1 MKIDKRGPEHID
13 SAIVGE
19 LTHDDLHS
27 FNNLLQ
33 GIIGLSELLNCNP
46 DLPPDARTDSK
57 VILEMAQNASDLIKR
72 IRQAS
77 RVEDAESETRVVEVT
92 PDVEVPK
99 PKSRSDVN
107 ILIVDDDALVLK
119 VVAGM
124 LKAVGYSTITAQ
136 DGLEA
141 LEKYKENPDKV
152 SLVLSDLAM
161 PRMSGLQLAEELL
174 ADNPNLKIIIMSGY
188 MQEEPEIDPD
198 EFGLAAWLEKPMTA
212 ARLTAAIQPIV
223 GA

>member
-1 MKIDKRGPEHID
+1 MKINKRGPEYID
-13 SAIVGE
+13 SAVVGE
-19 LTHDDLHS
+19 LTHGNLHS
-27 FNNLLQ
+27 LNNLLQ
-33 GIIGLSELLNCNP
+33 GSIGLSELLNCNP
-46 DLPPDARTDSK
+46 DLPADARTDSK
-57 VILEMAQNASDLIKR
+57 VILEMAQNASDLIKK

-77 RVEDAESETRVVEVT
+77 QVEDAESETRVVEVI
-92 PDVEVPK
+92 PDVEVTK
-99 PKSRSDVN
+99 PENRSDVN
-107 ILIVDDDALVLK
+107 ILIVDDDPLVLK

-161 PRMSGLQLAEELL
+161 PRMSGLQLAEEML
-174 ADNPNLKIIIMSGY
+174 ADNPNMKIIIMSGY

-223 GA
+223 GV

>member
-1 MKIDKRGPEHID
+1 MKIDKRKTVYID
-13 SAIVGE
+13 SAVVGE
-19 LTHDDLHS
+19 LTHGDLHS
-27 FNNLLQ
+27 LNNLLQ
-33 GIIGLSELLNCNP
+33 GIIGLSELLNCNF
-46 DLPPDARTDSK
+46 DLPADARTDSK
-57 VILEMAQNASDLIKR
+57 AILELAQNASDLIKK

-107 ILIVDDDALVLK
+107 ILIVEDDPLVLK

-141 LEKYKENPDKV
+141 LERYKENPDKV

-174 ADNPNLKIIIMSGY
+174 ANNPNMKIIIMSGY

-212 ARLTAAIQPIV
+212 ARLTAVIQPIV
-223 GA
+223 GV

>member
-1 MKIDKRGPEHID
+1 MKINKRGPEYID
-13 SAIVGE
+13 SAVVGE
-19 LTHDDLHS
+19 LTHGNLHS
-27 FNNLLQ
+27 LNNLLQ
-33 GIIGLSELLNCNP
+33 GIIGLSELLNYNP
-46 DLPPDARTDSK
+46 DLPADARTDSK
-57 VILEMAQNASDLIKR
+57 VILEMAQNASDLIKK

-77 RVEDAESETRVVEVT
+77 QVEDAESETRVVEVI
-92 PDVEVPK
+92 PDVEVTK
-99 PKSRSDVN
+99 PENRSDVN
-107 ILIVDDDALVLK
+107 ILIVDDDPLVLK

-161 PRMSGLQLAEELL
+161 PRMSGLQLADELL
-174 ADNPNLKIIIMSGY
+174 ANNPNMKIIIMSGY

-212 ARLTAAIQPIV
+212 ARLTAVIQPIV
-223 GA
+223 GV

>member
-1 MKIDKRGPEHID
+1 MKINKRGPEYID
-13 SAIVGE
+13 SAVVGE
-19 LTHDDLHS
+19 LTHGNLHS
-27 FNNLLQ
+27 LNNLLQ

-46 DLPPDARTDSK
+46 DLPADARTDSK
-57 VILEMAQNASDLIKR
+57 VILEMAQNASDLIKK

-77 RVEDAESETRVVEVT
+77 QVEDAESETRVVEVI
-92 PDVEVPK
+92 PDVEVTK
-99 PKSRSDVN
+99 PENRSDVN
-107 ILIVDDDALVLK
+107 ILIVDDDPLVLK

-174 ADNPNLKIIIMSGY
+174 ANNPNMKIIIMSGY

-212 ARLTAAIQPIV
+212 ARLTAVIQPIV
-223 GA
+223 GV

>member
-1 MKIDKRGPEHID
+1 MKINKRGPEYID
-13 SAIVGE
+13 SAVVGE
-19 LTHDDLHS
+19 LTHGNLHS
-27 FNNLLQ
+27 LNNLLQ

-46 DLPPDARTDSK
+46 DLPADARTDSK
-57 VILEMAQNASDLIKR
+57 VILEMAQNASDLIKK

-77 RVEDAESETRVVEVT
+77 QVEDAESETRVVEVI
-92 PDVEVPK
+92 PDVEVTK
-99 PKSRSDVN
+99 PENRSDVN
-107 ILIVDDDALVLK
+107 ILIVDDDPLVLK

-223 GA
+223 GV

>member
-107 ILIVDDDALVLK
+107 ILIVDDDPLVLK

-223 GA
+223 GV

>member
-1 MKIDKRGPEHID
+1 MKINKRGPEYID
-13 SAIVGE
+13 SAVVGE
-19 LTHDDLHS
+19 LTHGNLHS
-27 FNNLLQ
+27 LNNLLQ

-46 DLPPDARTDSK
+46 DLPADARTDSK
-57 VILEMAQNASDLIKR
+57 VILEMAQNASDLIKK

-77 RVEDAESETRVVEVT
+77 QVEDAESETRVVEVI
-92 PDVEVPK
+92 PDVEVTK
-99 PKSRSDVN
+99 PENRSDVN
-107 ILIVDDDALVLK
+107 ILIVDDDPLVLK

-141 LEKYKENPDKV
+141 LERYKENPDKV

-174 ADNPNLKIIIMSGY
+174 ANNPNMKIIIMSGY

-212 ARLTAAIQPIV
+212 ARLTAVIQPIV
-223 GA
+223 GV

>member
-1 MKIDKRGPEHID
+1 MKINKRGPEYID
-13 SAIVGE
+13 SAVVGE
-19 LTHDDLHS
+19 LTHGNLHS
-27 FNNLLQ
+27 LNNLLQ

-46 DLPPDARTDSK
+46 DLPADARTDSK
-57 VILEMAQNASDLIKR
+57 VILEMAQNASDLIKK

-77 RVEDAESETRVVEVT
+77 QVEDAESETRVVEVI
-92 PDVEVPK
+92 PDVEVTK
-99 PKSRSDVN
+99 PENRSDVN
-107 ILIVDDDALVLK
+107 ILIVDDDPLVLK

-212 ARLTAAIQPIV
+212 ARLTAVIQSIV
-223 GA
+223 GV

>member
-1 MKIDKRGPEHID
+1 MKINKRGPEYID
-13 SAIVGE
+13 SAVVGE
-19 LTHDDLHS
+19 LTHGNLHS
-27 FNNLLQ
+27 LNNLLQ

-46 DLPPDARTDSK
+46 DLPADARTDSK
-57 VILEMAQNASDLIKR
+57 VILEMAQNASDLIKK

-77 RVEDAESETRVVEVT
+77 QVEDAESETRVVEVI
-92 PDVEVPK
+92 PDVEVTK
-99 PKSRSDVN
+99 PENRSDVN
-107 ILIVDDDALVLK
+107 ILIVDDDPLVLK

-141 LEKYKENPDKV
+141 LERYKENPDKV

-212 ARLTAAIQPIV
+212 ARLTAVIQPIV
-223 GA
+223 GV

>member
-57 VILEMAQNASDLIKR
+57 VILEMAQNASDLIKK

-77 RVEDAESETRVVEVT
+77 QVEDAESETRVVEVT

-107 ILIVDDDALVLK
+107 ILIVDDDPLVLK

-174 ADNPNLKIIIMSGY
+174 ADNPNMKIIIMSGY

-212 ARLTAAIQPIV
+212 ARLTAVIQSIV
-223 GA
+223 GV

>member
-1 MKIDKRGPEHID
+1 MKIDKRGPERID

-107 ILIVDDDALVLK
+107 ILIVDDDPLVLK

-223 GA
+223 GV

>member
-1 MKIDKRGPEHID
+1 MKIDKRGTEYID
-13 SAIVGE
+13 SAVVGE
-19 LTHDDLHS
+19 LTHGDLHS
-27 FNNLLQ
+27 LNNLLQ

-46 DLPPDARTDSK
+46 DLPADARTDSNA
-57 VILEMAQNASDLIKR
+57 ILEMAQNASDLIKK

-77 RVEDAESETRVVEVT
+77 RVEDAKSEIRAVEVT
-92 PDVEVPK
+92 PDVDVPK

-107 ILIVDDDALVLK
+107 ILVVEDDPLVLK

-124 LKAVGYSTITAQ
+124 LKAVGYSTITAH

-141 LEKYKENPDKV
+141 LERYRENPDKV

-161 PRMSGLQLAEELL
+161 PRMNGLELTEELL
-174 ADNPNLKIIIMSGY
+174 TDNPNMKIIIMSGY
-188 MQEEPEIDPD
+188 LQEEPEINPD
-198 EFGLAAWLEKPMTA
+198 EFGLTAWLEKPITA
-212 ARLTAAIQPIV
+212 ARLTAVIQPLV

>member
-1 MKIDKRGPEHID
+1 MKTNKRKTVHID
-13 SAIVGE
+13 SAVVGE
-19 LTHDDLHS
+19 LTHGDLHS

-46 DLPPDARTDSK
+46 DLPADARTDSNA
-57 VILEMAQNASDLIKR
+57 ILEMAQNASDLIKK

-77 RVEDAESETRVVEVT
+77 RVEDAKSEIRAVEVT
-92 PDVEVPK
+92 PDVDVPK
-99 PKSRSDVN
+99 LKSRSDVN
-107 ILIVDDDALVLK
+107 ILVVEDDPLVLK

-124 LKAVGYSTITAQ
+124 LKAVGYSTITAH

-141 LEKYKENPDKV
+141 LERYRENPDKV

-161 PRMSGLQLAEELL
+161 PRMNGLELTEELL
-174 ADNPNLKIIIMSGY
+174 TDNPNTKIIIMSGY
-188 MQEEPEIDPD
+188 LQEEPEINPD

-212 ARLTAAIQPIV
+212 ARLTAVIQPLV